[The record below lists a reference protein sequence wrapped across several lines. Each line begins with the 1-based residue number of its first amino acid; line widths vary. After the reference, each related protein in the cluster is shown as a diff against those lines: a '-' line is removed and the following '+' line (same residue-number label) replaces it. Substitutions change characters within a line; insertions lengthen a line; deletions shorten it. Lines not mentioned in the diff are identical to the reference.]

1 MPATP
6 AWLAPLEG
14 ALNRSIG
21 NQSQAQALLRRLDGK
36 SLQLDIH
43 GLPGVRAAACGAR
56 LALLRADGAGA
67 DDSPADATISGSA
80 MALLG
85 MMSGSAPRPAQGGSV
100 QVRGDAEVAALYR
113 ELFALARPDPE
124 EEVARLLG
132 DVPARRLGNLARAAG
147 SWLRGAGRTA
157 GENVAEYLT
166 EESRDVAGRTEL
178 EEFVRG
184 VDEAREALDR
194 LDARLRRLERASPG
208 GNP

>member
-14 ALNRSIG
+14 ALNRAIG
-21 NQSQAQALLRRLDGK
+21 TQGQAMALLRRLDGK
-36 SLQLDIH
+36 SLQLEVS
-43 GLPGVRAAACGAR
+43 GLPGVRAAAAGAR
-56 LALLRADGAGA
+56 LALLSG

-80 MALLG
+80 ASLLG
-85 MMSGSAPRPAQGGSV
+85 MMGGAAPRAAQGGSV

-147 SWLRGAGRTA
+147 SWLRTAGRTA
-157 GENVAEYLT
+157 GANVAEYLT
-166 EESRDVAGRTEL
+166 EESRDVASRTEL

-184 VDEAREALDR
+184 VDEAREAVDR
-194 LDARLRRLERASPG
+194 LDARLRHLERSLPG
-208 GNP
+208 GTR